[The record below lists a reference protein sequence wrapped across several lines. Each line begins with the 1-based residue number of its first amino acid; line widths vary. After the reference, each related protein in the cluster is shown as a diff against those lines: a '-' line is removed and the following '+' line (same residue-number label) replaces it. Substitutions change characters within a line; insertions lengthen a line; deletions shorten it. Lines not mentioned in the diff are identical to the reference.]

1 MRFGRAAKRLSEGE
15 KTAITF
21 LYFVVSLGDQDFDLS
36 EGIVVIDDPISS
48 LDSSSVYQ
56 AFAYL
61 KNAVKNAKQI
71 FLLTHN
77 FEFLKLLLNWFQH
90 IPKPKQNGKSTY
102 WMLHCSLKQ
111 GASRETEIKPLDK
124 VLLQNK
130 NEFAY
135 LLKELMKFES
145 DGTIHTAYPIP
156 NIIRKVLETFL
167 EQHSTGQ
174 SLYAKLE
181 NLDFEESKKTA
192 LYKFANDLSH
202 PTFSGL
208 DPALVGETQTNIKHL
223 LEMIDT
229 VAPIHFK
236 ALTETIA
243 PLKEA

>member
-1 MRFGRAAKRLSEGE
+1 M
-15 KTAITF
+15 
-21 LYFVVSLGDQDFDLS
+21 
-36 EGIVVIDDPISS
+36 
-48 LDSSSVYQ
+48 
-56 AFAYL
+56 
-61 KNAVKNAKQI
+61 
-71 FLLTHN
+71 
-77 FEFLKLLLNWFQH
+77 
-90 IPKPKQNGKSTY
+90 
-102 WMLHCSLKQ
+102 
-111 GASRETEIKPLDK
+111 
-124 VLLQNK
+124 
-130 NEFAY
+130 
-135 LLKELMKFES
+135 
-145 DGTIHTAYPIP
+145 
-156 NIIRKVLETFL
+156 LETFL